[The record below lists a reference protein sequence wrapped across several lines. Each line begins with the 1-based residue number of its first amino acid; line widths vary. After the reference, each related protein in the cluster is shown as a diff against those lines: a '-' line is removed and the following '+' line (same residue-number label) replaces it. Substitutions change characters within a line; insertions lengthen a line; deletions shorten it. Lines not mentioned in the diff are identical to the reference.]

1 MSLHNIFEC
10 IWCLDGT
17 KVILELVTAIK
28 APYRRNTNTTM
39 TILTNHVQRTR
50 LTTSLTDKHYSLD
63 CD

>member
-17 KVILELVTAIK
+17 KVILELVTVIK
-28 APYRRNTNTTM
+28 APYRRNTNTIM
-39 TILTNHVQRTR
+39 TILTNYVQRTR